1 MQQQQRSAAAV
12 GHNQAAARVPC
23 WDSSPRE
30 AAGSHDFWYSTSTLC
45 TILQYLLRTPVA
57 QRCQHGQ
64 GRNTLAPRQGGQAV
78 QSDFQRA
85 RTKYDAEV
93 RGLPTTAR
101 PTKEQIELTVRDE
114 FPDEPQ
120 AGADAI
126 LTPEQLDWRSGE
138 VDYGKRADGG
148 DRAAPV
154 CIHFVWRAPCTQT
167 RW

>member
-1 MQQQQRSAAAV
+1 MTAHA
-12 GHNQAAARVPC
+12 HAREP
-23 WDSSPRE
+23 
-30 AAGSHDFWYSTSTLC
+30 SHSGASTVKVE
-45 TILQYLLRTPVA
+45 TPWHLVKEGKLFKA
-57 QRCQHGQ
+57 I
-64 GRNTLAPRQGGQAV
+64 
-78 QSDFQRA
+78 QRA

-101 PTKEQIELTVRDE
+101 PMKEQIELTVRDE